1 MNTEL
6 ITIFYRGDGM
16 AQRRMFSKK
25 IINSAKFLKMPV
37 STQCLY
43 FHLGLNA
50 DDEGVVEGFNIMR
63 MISATEDDLKILV
76 AKEFV
81 IVLNEDLVS
90 YITHWNEHNLIRA
103 ERKVD
108 SIYKDLLIRLT
119 DVEFLEGNRNLGDE
133 SQMSP
138 ICQTNDSQ
146 VTDKCQH
153 RLGKDRLGKVKLGK
167 ERYLERVLLTQEE
180 HQQLTKKYEDETLL
194 QKGLEILNNYIQAKE
209 PKYKSHYHVMIG
221 WVYERVMK
229 NEKPKRYGHD
239 RNTSENRGN
248 EKTVTNGRISKY
260 TSKEYL

>member
-1 MNTEL
+1 
-6 ITIFYRGDGM
+6 M

-25 IINSAKFLKMPV
+25 IINSAKFVKMPV

-50 DDEGVVEGFNIMR
+50 DDDGVVEGFNIMR
-63 MISATEDDLKILV
+63 MIGATEDDLKILV

-103 ERKVD
+103 ERKID
-108 SIYKDLLIRLT
+108 SLYKDLLIRFV
-119 DVEFLEGNRNLGDE
+119 DVEFLEGNSKLVDE

-138 ICQTNDSQ
+138 
-146 VTDKCQH
+146 KCQH

-167 ERYLERVLLTQEE
+167 DKYLERVMLTKDEYQSLLT
-180 HQQLTKKYEDETLL
+180 KYEDESLL
-194 QKGLEILNNYIQAKE
+194 QKGLEILNNYIQTKE

-221 WVYERVMK
+221 WVYERVINDARK
-229 NEKPKRYGHD
+229 NGFNSSFGQNKP
-239 RNTSENRGN
+239 SETKVER
-248 EKTVTNGRISKY
+248 TSKY
-260 TSKEYL
+260 TSKDYL

>member
-1 MNTEL
+1 
-6 ITIFYRGDGM
+6 M

-25 IINSAKFLKMPV
+25 IINSAKFVKMPV

-50 DDEGVVEGFNIMR
+50 DDEGIVEGFNIMR
-63 MISATEDDLKILV
+63 MIGATEDDLKILV

-108 SIYKDLLIRLT
+108 SLYKDLLIKLT
-119 DVEFLEGNRNLGDE
+119 DVEFLEGNRNSGDE

-138 ICQTNDSQ
+138 ICQTNDRQ
-146 VTDKCQH
+146 MPDKCQH

-167 ERYLERVLLTQEE
+167 DKYLESVMLTLDEYKALVE
-180 HQQLTKKYEDETLL
+180 KYGSEFLVKDGI
-194 QKGLEILNNYIQAKE
+194 QILNNYIQSSGR
-209 PKYKSHYHVMIG
+209 KYKSHYHVMIG
-221 WVYERVMK
+221 WVYERVMN
-229 NEKPKRYGHD
+229 NEKSKGRPIPA
-239 RNTSENRGN
+239 SEQNRRTES
-248 EKTVTNGRISKY
+248 EKPRASKY
-260 TSKEYL
+260 TTKDYL

>member
-1 MNTEL
+1 
-6 ITIFYRGDGM
+6 
-16 AQRRMFSKK
+16 MFSKK

-90 YITHWNEHNLIRA
+90 YITHWHEHNLIRA

-108 SIYKDLLIRLT
+108 SLYKDLLIKLT
-119 DVEFLEGNRNLGDE
+119 DVDFLEGNRNLGDE

-138 ICQTNDSQ
+138 ICQPNVSI
-146 VTDKCQH
+146 
-153 RLGKDRLGKVKLGK
+153 GKDRLGNVKLGK
-167 ERYLERVLLTQEE
+167 EKYLERVMLTQEE
-180 HQQLTKKYEDETLL
+180 YQQLMQKYQDETLL
-194 QKGLEILNNYIQAKE
+194 QKGLEILNNYIQTKE

-229 NEKPKRYGHD
+229 NEKPKGYGHD
-239 RNTSENRGN
+239 RNTIENRGN
-248 EKTVTNGRISKY
+248 EKTVTNGRVSKY